1 MYKNETF
8 ALTTT
13 AAAHTTKTLSFV
25 YILEGGNGKRTDYYK
40 INKRH
45 TIKQYLLHIN
55 NKLRSIFSRVYCGK
69 GRKQSVYSEIFRWIQ
84 VAWGWSRVA
93 FWFDSLADYY
103 IRPLIFIRQCLT
115 FYCFIQNILG
125 ERVLHFI
132 FSI

>member
-69 GRKQSVYSEIFRWIQ
+69 GGGKSQCTVKFFGEFKWHGVEVELRFGLI
-84 VAWGWSRVA
+84 AWPTTTFGRLFS
-93 FWFDSLADYY
+93 FDSA
-103 IRPLIFIRQCLT
+103 
-115 FYCFIQNILG
+115 
-125 ERVLHFI
+125 
-132 FSI
+132 